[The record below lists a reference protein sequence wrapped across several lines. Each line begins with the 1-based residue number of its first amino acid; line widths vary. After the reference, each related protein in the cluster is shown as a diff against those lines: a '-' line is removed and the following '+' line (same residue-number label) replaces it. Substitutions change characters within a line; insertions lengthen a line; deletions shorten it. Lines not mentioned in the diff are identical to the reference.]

1 MTHSTSPPVALVT
14 GSATGIGAAV
24 ARQLAARGFG
34 VLINYT
40 RSEAEAQETALACRA
55 AGGKAVVCRGD
66 VERDAQCR
74 RLVTAALDAFGRIDA
89 LVNNAGTTK
98 FVPSED
104 LEGLRP
110 EDFQRIFGVNVFGAF
125 QMTRAAAP
133 ALRDSGRGA
142 VVNVSSLSGMTGLGS
157 SLAYAASKGALNT
170 LTRGLAHTLAPEV
183 RVNAVC
189 PGYADTRWGRAG
201 LDDAGYERFKQGLER
216 VLPLRVMPSA
226 DDVAEAVCW
235 FIDAGR
241 SVTGQLLVVDSGE
254 QMAGGIEPTEC
265 QEPGP

>member
-1 MTHSTSPPVALVT
+1 MTHSTFSPAAVIT

-40 RSEAEAQETALACRA
+40 RSEAEAEATAEACRA
-55 AGGKAVVCRGD
+55 AGGAAVVCRGD
-66 VERDAQCR
+66 VERDAECR
-74 RLVTAALDAFGRIDA
+74 SLVSKALEAFGRIDA

-98 FVPSED
+98 FVASED
-104 LEGLRP
+104 LDGLDLA
-110 EDFQRIFGVNVFGAF
+110 DFQRIFGVNVFGAF

-133 ALRDSGRGA
+133 ALREAGRGA

-157 SLAYAASKGALNT
+157 SLAYSASKGALNT
-170 LTRGLAHTLAPEV
+170 LTKGLAHTLAPEI

-189 PGYADTRWGRAG
+189 PGYADTRWGRVG
-201 LDDAGYERFKQGLER
+201 LDDAGYERFKRRLESL
-216 VLPLRVMPSA
+216 LPLRVMPSA

-235 FIDAGR
+235 FIDGGR

-254 QMAGGIEPTEC
+254 QMAGGIEPS
-265 QEPGP
+265 GR

>member
-1 MTHSTSPPVALVT
+1 MTYSTSPPVALVT

-40 RSEAEAQETALACRA
+40 RSEAEAEMTAEACRA
-55 AGGKAVVCRGD
+55 AGGAALVCRGD
-66 VERDAQCR
+66 VEQDVECR
-74 RLVTAALDAFGRIDA
+74 GLVSAALEAFGRIDA

-98 FVPSED
+98 FVASED
-104 LEGLRP
+104 LDGLSLA
-110 EDFQRIFGVNVFGAF
+110 DFQRIFGVNVFGAF

-133 ALRDSGRGA
+133 ALRDAGRGA
-142 VVNVSSLSGMTGLGS
+142 IVNVSSLSGMTGLGS

-170 LTRGLAHTLAPEV
+170 LTQGLAHTLAPQI

-201 LDDAGYERFKQGLER
+201 LDDAGYARFKRGLES

-235 FIDAGR
+235 FIEAGR

-254 QMAGGIEPTEC
+254 QMAGGIEPPER
-265 QEPGP
+265 

>member
-1 MTHSTSPPVALVT
+1 MTDSTSPPAALIT

-24 ARQLAARGFG
+24 ARQLATRGFG

-40 RSEAEAQETALACRA
+40 RSEAEAEATAAACRG

-66 VERDAQCR
+66 VERDVDCR
-74 RLVTAALDAFGRIDA
+74 RLVSTALGAFGRIDA

-98 FVPSED
+98 FVASED
-104 LEGLRP
+104 LDGLDLS
-110 EDFQRIFGVNVFGAF
+110 DFQRIFGVNVFGAF

-133 ALRDSGRGA
+133 ALRESGRGA
-142 VVNVSSLSGMTGLGS
+142 IVNVSSLSGMNGLGS

-170 LTRGLAHTLAPEV
+170 LTKGLAHTLAPDI

-189 PGYADTRWGRAG
+189 PGYADTRWGRVG
-201 LDDAGYERFKQGLER
+201 LDDEGYARFKRGLES

-235 FIDAGR
+235 FVEAGR
-241 SVTGQLLVVDSGE
+241 SVTGQLLIVDSGE
-254 QMAGGIEPTEC
+254 QMAGGIEPSES
-265 QEPGP
+265 